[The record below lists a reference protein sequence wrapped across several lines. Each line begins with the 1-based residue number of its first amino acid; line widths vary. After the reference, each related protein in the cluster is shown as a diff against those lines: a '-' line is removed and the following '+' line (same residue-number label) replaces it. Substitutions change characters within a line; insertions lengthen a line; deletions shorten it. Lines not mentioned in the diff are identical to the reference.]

1 MILFLQANDPFPDP
15 RKAAD
20 HGLLAA
26 GADLSQ
32 ERLLDAYNNGI
43 FPWYDDGDPICWWSP
58 DPRMVFDLRSET
70 PIKISKSLKQSRRN
84 KGYEIRENSCFEDVI
99 QNCSK
104 VKRNGEQGTWIND
117 DMIVAYVHLHKLGFA
132 KSIEVFSDD
141 ELVGGLYGIDLNQK
155 GIFCGE
161 SMFSTATDASK
172 IALWYLIEKLQSQE
186 YKLIDAQVYND
197 HLASLGAVEM
207 DREVFLSQLSE

>member
-1 MILFLQANDPFPDP
+1 MIPFLHSNDPFPDP

-26 GADLSQ
+26 GADLSL
-32 ERLLDAYNNGI
+32 ERLKDAYNKGI

-58 DPRMVFDLRSET
+58 DPRMVFDLRSEA
-70 PIKISKSLKQSRRN
+70 PIKISKSLRQSRRN
-84 KGYEIRENSCFEDVI
+84 KGYEVRENTCFETVI

-104 VKRNGEQGTWIND
+104 VKRKGEHGTWIND
-117 DMIVAYVHLHKLGFA
+117 EMISAYVNLHKLRVA
-132 KSIEVFSDD
+132 KSIEVFSG
-141 ELVGGLYGIDLNQK
+141 ENLVGGLYGIDLPQK

-172 IALWYLIEKLQSQE
+172 IALWYLVEKLQLQD
-186 YKLIDAQVYND
+186 YKLIDAQIYND
-197 HLASLGAVEM
+197 HLASLGAIEM
-207 DREVFLSQLSE
+207 DREAFLSQLSE

>member
-1 MILFLQANDPFPDP
+1 MIPFLQSNDPFPDP

-26 GADLSQ
+26 GADLSL
-32 ERLLDAYNNGI
+32 ERLMDAYNKGI

-58 DPRMVFDLRSET
+58 DPRMVFDLRSEV
-70 PIKISKSLKQSRRN
+70 PMKISKSLRQSRRN
-84 KGYEIRENSCFEDVI
+84 KGYEIRENTCFETVI
-99 QNCSK
+99 QQCSK
-104 VKRNGEQGTWIND
+104 VKRKGEHGTWIND
-117 DMIVAYVHLHKLGFA
+117 DMISAYVNLHKLGVA
-132 KSIEVFSDD
+132 KSLEVFSGED
-141 ELVGGLYGIDLNQK
+141 LVGGLYGVDLPQK

-172 IALWYLIEKLQSQE
+172 IALWYLVEKLQSE
-186 YKLIDAQVYND
+186 DYKLIDAQVYND